1 MASRKKTST
10 TLVLINR
17 NSGTVRTR
25 GAEAVQTLVQAK
37 LKPHF
42 PGLRIELFSG
52 DIAVPLQKA
61 FSRSAIA
68 TVIAGGG
75 DGTISSAAMALINKD
90 VTLGVLPLGT
100 MNLFSRALGFSP
112 NLEQALDQMSQTC
125 ELNIDVGV
133 INDRLFLRQVSFGLQ
148 PRLVRLRERIGY
160 RSRLTKMLSG
170 IKAFTLVATNP
181 REVRFDLEVDGTLQS
196 LKVPLVIVSNNRLGQ
211 EINFSVQA
219 SLTDG
224 ELGLYALK
232 DFSPWTLVGLARDH
246 LAKRLIVNP
255 ALDMTTA
262 QNIVIHPRK
271 SRLTRQRP
279 KTILASI
286 DGELANLTYPVT
298 ISLKPGSLK
307 TLSLKT
313 E

>member
-1 MASRKKTST
+1 MANRKKTST

-25 GAEAVQTLVQAK
+25 GADAVQTLVQTS
-37 LKPHF
+37 LQSHF
-42 PGLRIELFSG
+42 PELEIELFSG
-52 DIAVPLQKA
+52 DIAEPLQRALARYPLK
-61 FSRSAIA
+61 

-75 DGTISSAAMALINKD
+75 DGTISSAAMALIKKE

-112 NLEQALDQMSQTC
+112 GLEQALDEMARTDEQT
-125 ELNIDVGV
+125 IDVGV
-133 INDRLFLRQVSFGLQ
+133 INERLFLRQVSFGLQ

-160 RSRLTKMLSG
+160 RSRVTKMLSG
-170 IKAFTLVATNP
+170 VKAFTVLAADP
-181 REVRFDLEVDGTLQS
+181 RKVRIDLELDGTLQS

-232 DFSPWTLVGLARDH
+232 DFSPWTLIGLARDH
-246 LAKRLIVNP
+246 LANRLIVNP

-262 QNIVIHPRK
+262 HSIVIHPRK
-271 SRLTRQRP
+271 SRLTGQRP

-286 DGELANLTYPVT
+286 DGELANLPYPLKISVRPKSLSVL
-298 ISLKPGSLK
+298 SLKPS
-307 TLSLKT
+307 
-313 E
+313 